1 MFGNFIS
8 QGALLINFGFAL
20 SNKKRVIS
28 KREFTT
34 NLVKKTKRRDT
45 FLSNFGIGDDD
56 SDEDE
61 DNSWKSDEQ
70 SMNPFKMG
78 RHLE

>member
-45 FLSNFGIGDDD
+45 FLSNFGIGDD

-61 DNSWKSDEQ
+61 DDSRKSDELL
-70 SMNPFKMG
+70 MNPFKMG